1 MKVAGLVLV
10 LAAMIGACASPTT
23 GRSLKPD
30 SSAAAVV
37 DNPPPSDA
45 RIADV
50 LFVQDGDSI
59 RVRLDGQDERLRLI
73 GINTPEQG
81 ECFGDDAR
89 SILDD
94 LIGGKQILVDTDV
107 EPFDQYGRI
116 LGYVWLDDL
125 FVNAEMVRQGAA
137 LARPYEPNTTRQ
149 DVLEAAEQLAQDSG
163 TGMWSKTACGATE
176 QFDVTIAAIHADA
189 PGRDN
194 ENLNGESIII
204 SSNET
209 STVDL
214 AGWTIKDE
222 SSVHRYTFGGG
233 VQIGPG
239 ESLVVFTGCGQDQ
252 SGEFFWCNETPVWD
266 NAGDTGFLLDSY
278 GTIVDRYGY

>member
-1 MKVAGLVLV
+1 MKVAGLALV
-10 LAAMIGACASPTT
+10 LAALIGACASPTT
-23 GRSLKPD
+23 GQSSNPD
-30 SSAAAVV
+30 PVGAAVV
-37 DNPPPSDA
+37 DSPPPSDA

-59 RVRLDGQDERLRLI
+59 RVRIDGQEERVRLI

-94 LIGGKQILVDTDV
+94 LIGGEQILIDTDV

-125 FVNAEMVRQGAA
+125 FVNAELVRQGAA
-137 LARPYEPNTTRQ
+137 LARPYEPNTSLQ
-149 DVLEAAEQLAQDSG
+149 DVLEAAEKLAQDSE
-163 TGMWSKTACGATE
+163 TGMWSRTACGATE

-222 SSVHRYTFGGG
+222 SSVHRYTFGAG

-252 SGEFFWCNETPVWD
+252 PGEFFWCNETPVWD

-278 GTIVDRYGY
+278 GAFVDRYGY